1 MVRLIKF
8 KNINKEELDKII
20 NKHYTHWKQFN
31 KALDFEEIADNFKN
45 QLTKTEGLPMG
56 YACYNDDILV
66 GFCTLKKENLKKYP
80 EIYPWISSVMIFDEY
95 RHQGYGTKMLEE
107 VANKAKELGYDKV
120 YLWTDQASDFYKKIG
135 YSYLQ
140 KVEKN
145 EGGYGELFYKEVK

>member
-1 MVRLIKF
+1 MVKLVKF
-8 KNINKEELDKII
+8 KDINEEELDKII

-31 KALDFEEIADNFKN
+31 KELDLEGIVDNFKN
-45 QLTKTEGLPMG
+45 KFTQEEGLPIG
-56 YACYNDDILV
+56 YACYSDDILV

-95 RHQGYGTKMLEE
+95 RHQGYGTKMLQE
-107 VANKAKELGYDKV
+107 VANKAKCLGYDKV
-120 YLWTDQASDFYKKIG
+120 YLWTDQAPDFYKKIG

>member
-31 KALDFEEIADNFKN
+31 KVLDFEEIADNFKN

-56 YACYNDDILV
+56 YAYYNDDTLV

-95 RHQGYGTKMLEE
+95 RHQGYGTKI
-107 VANKAKELGYDKV
+107 NKAKELGYDKV